1 MSATTDEKKL
11 NGQGLGWVW
20 ARVRTL
26 VSNLASVVETNRV
39 KIVGNIAS
47 VSPTSTFAANSI
59 VRVDKETY
67 MNTSSIVGAPS
78 HVVIHN
84 NAVVTHNGEA
94 VTHGTNSLSTW
105 VKVGG

>member
-78 HVVIHN
+78 HVVTHN